1 MLDVKVDAICVY
13 QGGYKGCSTCP
24 LYAVCSMPHEQMEGE
39 TLTEKTA
46 YWEAR
51 MNEAA
56 KGVDLYEHHRNHHNG

>member
-1 MLDVKVDAICVY
+1 MLDEKSMKSASRRAATRVA
-13 QGGYKGCSTCP
+13 TPAP
-24 LYAVCSMPHEQMEGE
+24 LYAVCSMPHEAMEGA

-56 KGVDLYEHHRNHHNG
+56 KGVNL

>member
-1 MLDVKVDAICVY
+1 MLAVKVVEICAT
-13 QGGYKGCSTCP
+13 QGGYKGCDACP
-24 LYAVCSMPHEQMEGE
+24 LYAVCSMPHEQMEGA

-56 KGVDLYEHHRNHHNG
+56 KEVNL

>member
-1 MLDVKVDAICVY
+1 MLDVKVDEICIA
-13 QGGYKGCSTCP
+13 QGGYKGCDTCP
-24 LYAVCSMPHEQMEGE
+24 LYAVCSMPHEAMEGA

-56 KGVDLYEHHRNHHNG
+56 KEVNL